1 MIKKHKTKPK
11 TSDYKPVF
19 TDVEYKLMQN
29 YGIGNLLD
37 EIGINRVML
46 LRTMD
51 KMNEDREQLTFR
63 DHLDALRAVSYAT
76 GRIASLLE
84 IREELY
90 KPYQE
95 VENQYREGIEQ
106 VGELIEKVGVTIC
119 GKKEWEQVQLDAMRQ
134 IMMNEAA
141 FPKSLKSDRS
151 KRKESP

>member
-1 MIKKHKTKPK
+1 MTKKRKTKQR
-11 TSDYKPVF
+11 TSDYKPAF
-19 TDVEYKLMQN
+19 TDAEYKLMQN
-29 YGIGNLLD
+29 YGVGDLLD

-84 IREELY
+84 MREELY

-95 VENQYREGIEQ
+95 VGNLYREHFEL
-106 VGELIEKVGVTIC
+106 VNELIEEIGVKI
-119 GKKEWEQVQLDAMRQ
+119 GGQEKWNEVKMKAMWQ
-134 IMMNEAA
+134 AMDEAA
-141 FPKSLKSDRS
+141 PPKSLKSNQS
-151 KRKESP
+151 KRKESR

>member
-1 MIKKHKTKPK
+1 MSVKRRTKQR
-11 TSDYKPVF
+11 TSDYKPAF
-19 TDVEYKLMQN
+19 TDAEYKLMQN
-29 YGIGNLLD
+29 YGVGNLLD

-84 IREELY
+84 IREELF

-95 VENQYREGIEQ
+95 VEDKYREGFEQ
-106 VGELIEKVGVTIC
+106 VNELIEEIGVKI
-119 GKKEWEQVQLDAMRQ
+119 GGQEKWDEIKRKAMWQ
-134 IMMNEAA
+134 AMDEAA
-141 FPKSLKSDRS
+141 PPKSIKSNQS
-151 KRKESP
+151 KRKESR